1 MPHPAVLFSC
11 FCSLCILY
19 LKNIRTGRS
28 ILVNDISDG
37 LQQQFVQRIAIFLL
51 FFASHK
57 NVGHMI
63 LLQQAQHFLKGEP
76 VKKGGEHAAKA
87 SAKSSQPDAK
97 KTTERSNETSSK
109 NAGKSVK

>member
-11 FCSLCILY
+11 FCSLCILH

-37 LQQQFVQRIAIFLL
+37 LQQRFVQCIAVFLL

-57 NVGHMI
+57 NVGGRGFY
-63 LLQQAQHFLKGEP
+63 LE
-76 VKKGGEHAAKA
+76 
-87 SAKSSQPDAK
+87 SACGRVLRTVVFGDMSF
-97 KTTERSNETSSK
+97 
-109 NAGKSVK
+109 V

>member
-63 LLQQAQHFLKGEP
+63 LLQQAQHFIRIGRG
-76 VKKGGEHAAKA
+76 VQ
-87 SAKSSQPDAK
+87 SVF
-97 KTTERSNETSSK
+97 TSS
-109 NAGKSVK
+109 ARTF

>member
-37 LQQQFVQRIAIFLL
+37 LQQRFIQRIAIFLL
-51 FFASHK
+51 FFASPQK
-57 NVGHMI
+57 M
-63 LLQQAQHFLKGEP
+63 
-76 VKKGGEHAAKA
+76 
-87 SAKSSQPDAK
+87 
-97 KTTERSNETSSK
+97 
-109 NAGKSVK
+109 

>member
-11 FCSLCILY
+11 FCSLCILH

-37 LQQQFVQRIAIFLL
+37 LQQRFVQRIAVFLL

-57 NVGHMI
+57 NAGAI
-63 LLQQAQHFLKGEP
+63 RWLDET
-76 VKKGGEHAAKA
+76 KKDSRLCLRRTATATEIT
-87 SAKSSQPDAK
+87 SAFPQ
-97 KTTERSNETSSK
+97 
-109 NAGKSVK
+109 